1 MPSAYVRN
9 AALRLEMIPD
19 NKVTLN
25 GNAVDVGLFSAA
37 AREQIAKALTDD
49 EHGQN
54 DAVKQERKPK
64 TCARMGMSLAE
75 IAARIKLAHQ
85 AAATSLKCGIE
96 HAITAGELLIE
107 AKKHIPHGQWLP
119 WLGEHCGI
127 TPRSAQGYMKLAR
140 NRDKLEANTQALAH
154 LTIEGALKSLAA
166 PSLAIASL
174 ETEEARNAAV
184 EAIENGADIRKA
196 VGAAKKLDYN
206 ARIQTAKPKT
216 LEGTYRIILADPP
229 WKYHCSQVNSAE
241 DHHYDSL
248 NDTQLCNYRPGSGK
262 RTVKELADKNAVLFL
277 WVTAPMLE
285 RCFPIIEAW
294 GFKYKTFF
302 VWDKVK
308 HNVGHY
314 NSVRHELLLI
324 CTRGSC
330 MPDTGKL
337 IDSVQTIERSDKH
350 SEKPEEFYDIIDAMY
365 DHGRK
370 LELFSRKARIGWDA
384 DGNEAG
390 RFYQRGIFI
399 GAEAADTSY

>member
-1 MPSAYVRN
+1 MNTSR
-9 AALRLEMIPD
+9 
-19 NKVTLN
+19 VTLN
-25 GNAVDVGLFSAA
+25 GKAVDVGLFSAA

-49 EHGQN
+49 EHEQN
-54 DAVKQERKPK
+54 DAVQHERKPK
-64 TCARMGMSLAE
+64 TCSSSMSLAE

-85 AAATSLKCGIE
+85 AVIVSLKCGVE
-96 HAITAGELLIE
+96 YAIPAGELLIE
-107 AKKHIPHGQWLP
+107 AKKHIPHGQWLL
-119 WLGEHCGI
+119 WLSEHCGGV

-140 NRDKLEANTQALAH
+140 NRDKLETNTQALAH
-154 LTIEGALKSLAA
+154 LTIEGALRSLAA
-166 PSLAIASL
+166 PSLVIASL

-196 VGAAKKLDYN
+196 VRAAKKLDYN
-206 ARIQTAKPKT
+206 ARIQTTKPKT

-229 WKYHCSQVNSAE
+229 WLYHCSQVNSAE
-241 DHHYDSL
+241 DHFGAEDHYNSL
-248 NDTQLCNYRPGSGK
+248 NDIQLCEYRPGSGK
-262 RTVKELADKNAVLFL
+262 RTVKELADKNAVLFM

-330 MPDTGKL
+330 KPDTGKL
-337 IDSVQTIERSDKH
+337 IDSVQTIERSNKH
-350 SEKPEEFYDIIDAMY
+350 SEKPQEFYDIIDAMY

-384 DGNEAG
+384 DGNEADVQP
-390 RFYQRGIFI
+390 RC
-399 GAEAADTSY
+399 AA

>member
-1 MPSAYVRN
+1 VSFLSKRN
-9 AALRLEMIPD
+9 
-19 NKVTLN
+19 NK
-25 GNAVDVGLFSAA
+25 
-37 AREQIAKALTDD
+37 
-49 EHGQN
+49 
-54 DAVKQERKPK
+54 
-64 TCARMGMSLAE
+64 
-75 IAARIKLAHQ
+75 
-85 AAATSLKCGIE
+85 
-96 HAITAGELLIE
+96 
-107 AKKHIPHGQWLP
+107 IPHGQWLP
-119 WLGEHCGI
+119 WLQEHCGV

-140 NRDKLEANTQALAH
+140 NRDKLEANTKALAH

-166 PSLAIASL
+166 PALAIASL

-184 EAIENGADIRKA
+184 EAIKNGADIRQA
-196 VGAAKKLDYN
+196 VRAAKKLDYN
-206 ARIQTAKPKT
+206 ARIQTAKLKA

-229 WKYHCSQVNSAE
+229 WMYHCSQVNSAE
-241 DHHYDSL
+241 KHYGAEDHYDSL
-248 NDTQLCNYRPGSGK
+248 NDTQLCEYRPGGGK
-262 RTVKELADKNAVLFL
+262 RTVKELADKDSVLFL

-337 IDSVQTIERSDKH
+337 IDSVQTIERSNKH
-350 SEKPEEFYDIIDAMY
+350 SEKPEEFYNIIEAMY

-370 LELFSRKARIGWDA
+370 LELFSRKPRVSWDY
-384 DGNEAG
+384 DGNESD
-390 RFYQRGIFI
+390 
-399 GAEAADTSY
+399 AAMAA